1 MTAKQKNPEPHFDL
15 HTEADKLL
23 DAIKDTEMSGA
34 EIMATFETAKLMV
47 LTDLMGQMIAA
58 TTASALIRQNA
69 ERGPDTAPSSSPPP
83 GTTH

>member
-1 MTAKQKNPEPHFDL
+1 MTAKQNTPQPFDL
-15 HTEADKLL
+15 HAEADKLL

-58 TTASALIRQNA
+58 TTASAMIRAAA
-69 ERGPDTAPSSSPPP
+69 EGHPDTAPSSSPPA